1 MDPAIIR
8 ILIASVIVTSL
19 LLVGWWA
26 ISDLGRSSD
35 VMASLFVPPDLR
47 LGWPHGVQ
55 ESDEPWGWRVPSSDG
70 AIPTVPVGPAPVGRV
85 RASRR

>member
-1 MDPAIIR
+1 MDPAVIR
-8 ILIASVIVTSL
+8 ILIASVILTCL

-26 ISDLGRSSD
+26 IGDLGRSSD

-55 ESDEPWGWRVPSSDG
+55 ESDEPWGWRDTT
-70 AIPTVPVGPAPVGRV
+70 ADLTTPTVPVRPAPVGPARV
-85 RASRR
+85 SRR